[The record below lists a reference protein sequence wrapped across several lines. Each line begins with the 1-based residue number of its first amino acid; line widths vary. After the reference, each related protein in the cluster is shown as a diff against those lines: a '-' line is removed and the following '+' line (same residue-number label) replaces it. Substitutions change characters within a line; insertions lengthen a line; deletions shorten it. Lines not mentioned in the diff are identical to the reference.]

1 MKLKEHSSLVSTL
14 NQKIK
19 NSKLKLRNNIRAR
32 EIFREIDR
40 NTYKDFSKLIT
51 ISNKIVT
58 HIRDGSNINKEF
70 RKTKKEYELF
80 THNIMNK
87 TIYSDCNNL
96 NRKRILFEKEE
107 AQKDINNINFLIRV
121 LRSDVF
127 PKGVM
132 EKDKKNSSILDYY
145 KENYIKKKKE
155 IYQTKN
161 NSFGSIQDIRKKNFK
176 MFSQKLIQDNKT
188 LQRNINDYLTFTQSF
203 VNMPKKTL
211 IASRS
216 QENLINSRINEIQN
230 NIEMLNYKKK
240 LKKNSDENKKS
251 NYIKFEGLLKYSRS
265 CHNISKDKR
274 KFNNSEI
281 NTFYKLEDSNQAM
294 SNTSNIVKNLMK
306 SNINFPNRLIKK
318 EQKFNSL
325 IDNSLPKV
333 EDYDLIIKNVIKQKN
348 RNNKRRKTNI
358 EKIREKEI
366 KKGNKFYNSLNEI
379 YNEENIKW
387 KKDEEL
393 KKLKLKIIKKER
405 ENNLHFLR
413 QIEKNKRFISKF
425 SDPYSQRNG
434 YNNYLEDF
442 SNILGRNSLSKEDI
456 FHLTR
461 DYFSYKKKEEN
472 EKKEEIDKL
481 YYEKKE
487 EDEKNYIKEI
497 HLSHN
502 EDEFC
507 KNGKDV
513 NGNDINYQIGYKSDS
528 YKSPIM
534 KDRKIN
540 KLNTNKYYLEFLES
554 KKILEEKN
562 KK

>member
-1 MKLKEHSSLVSTL
+1 M
-14 NQKIK
+14 
-19 NSKLKLRNNIRAR
+19 KLRNNIRAR

-70 RKTKKEYELF
+70 RKTKKDYELF

-96 NRKRILFEKEE
+96 NRKRFLFEKEE

-294 SNTSNIVKNLMK
+294 SNTSNIVKKLMK

-333 EDYDLIIKNVIKQKN
+333 EDYDLIINNIIKQKN
-348 RNNKRRKTNI
+348 RNNKRRKTKI

-442 SNILGRNSLSKEDI
+442 SNILGRNLVSKEDI

-472 EKKEEIDKL
+472 EMKDEIDKL
-481 YYEKKE
+481 YNEKKE

-540 KLNTNKYYLEFLES
+540 QLNANTHYLEFLES

>member
-1 MKLKEHSSLVSTL
+1 
-14 NQKIK
+14 
-19 NSKLKLRNNIRAR
+19 
-32 EIFREIDR
+32 
-40 NTYKDFSKLIT
+40 
-51 ISNKIVT
+51 
-58 HIRDGSNINKEF
+58 
-70 RKTKKEYELF
+70 
-80 THNIMNK
+80 
-87 TIYSDCNNL
+87 
-96 NRKRILFEKEE
+96 
-107 AQKDINNINFLIRV
+107 
-121 LRSDVF
+121 
-127 PKGVM
+127 
-132 EKDKKNSSILDYY
+132 
-145 KENYIKKKKE
+145 
-155 IYQTKN
+155 
-161 NSFGSIQDIRKKNFK
+161 
-176 MFSQKLIQDNKT
+176 
-188 LQRNINDYLTFTQSF
+188 
-203 VNMPKKTL
+203 
-211 IASRS
+211 
-216 QENLINSRINEIQN
+216 
-230 NIEMLNYKKK
+230 
-240 LKKNSDENKKS
+240 
-251 NYIKFEGLLKYSRS
+251 
-265 CHNISKDKR
+265 
-274 KFNNSEI
+274 
-281 NTFYKLEDSNQAM
+281 M
-294 SNTSNIVKNLMK
+294 SNTSNIVKKLMK

-333 EDYDLIIKNVIKQKN
+333 EDYDLIINNIIKQKN
-348 RNNKRRKTNI
+348 RNNKRRKTKI

-442 SNILGRNSLSKEDI
+442 SNILGRNLVSKEDI

-472 EKKEEIDKL
+472 EMKEEIDKL

>member
-1 MKLKEHSSLVSTL
+1 M
-14 NQKIK
+14 
-19 NSKLKLRNNIRAR
+19 KLRNNIRAR

-70 RKTKKEYELF
+70 RKTKKDYELF

-96 NRKRILFEKEE
+96 NRKRFLFEKEE

-132 EKDKKNSSILDYY
+132 GKEKKNSSILDYY

-155 IYQTKN
+155 IYRTKN

-333 EDYDLIIKNVIKQKN
+333 EDYDLIINNIIKQKN
-348 RNNKRRKTNI
+348 RNNKRRKTKI

-442 SNILGRNSLSKEDI
+442 SNILGRNLVSKEDI

-472 EKKEEIDKL
+472 EMKEEIDKL

-528 YKSPIM
+528 YLSPIM

-540 KLNTNKYYLEFLES
+540 QLNTNTHYLEFLES